1 LAKSNAI
8 SILKHDH
15 ENVRELLERLKNT
28 TERATKTR
36 VDLLER
42 IEAEL
47 VLHMTV
53 EEEIFYPAFRDGI
66 GDKHAEKMYHEAK
79 EEHRAAN
86 KVMADLKKTDPS
98 SPAFGGR
105 AKVLAELVTH
115 HADEEEDEM
124 FPMANKHFSSDELE
138 AIGKQMEERK
148 RQLANGKSRRKESRA
163 SAS

>member
-1 LAKSNAI
+1 MAKIDAI

-15 ENVRELLERLKNT
+15 EHVEELLERLKNT

-42 IEAEL
+42 IEAEI
-47 VLHMTV
+47 VAHMSV
-53 EEEIFYPAFRDGI
+53 EEEIFYPAFRDAV
-66 GDKHAEKMYHEAK
+66 GDKKAEKMYHEAR
-79 EEHRAAN
+79 EEHRAAT
-86 KVMADLKKTDPS
+86 KVMLDLKRTDPS

-124 FPMANKHFSSDELE
+124 FPMANKHFSSEELE
-138 AIGKQMEERK
+138 ALGKQIEQRK
-148 RQLANGKSRRKESRA
+148 RQLSNGKSRRKESRA

>member
-1 LAKSNAI
+1 LAKLNAI
-8 SILKHDH
+8 TILKHDH

-36 VDLLER
+36 GDLLER
-42 IEAEL
+42 IEAEI
-47 VLHMTV
+47 VAHMTV
-53 EEEIFYPAFRDGI
+53 EEEIFYPAFRDAV
-66 GDKHAEKMYHEAK
+66 GDKHAQKMYHEAK
-79 EEHRAAN
+79 EEHRAAT
-86 KVMADLKKTDPS
+86 KVMLDLKKTDPS

-124 FPMANKHFSSDELE
+124 FPMASKHFSNDELE
-138 AIGKQMEERK
+138 SLGEQIEQRK
-148 RQLANGKSRRKESRA
+148 RQLANGKSRRKETRA